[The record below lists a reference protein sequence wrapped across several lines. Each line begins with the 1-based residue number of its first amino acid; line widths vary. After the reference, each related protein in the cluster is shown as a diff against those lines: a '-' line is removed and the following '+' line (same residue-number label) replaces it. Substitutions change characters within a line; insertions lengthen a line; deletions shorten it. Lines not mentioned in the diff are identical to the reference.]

1 MNASPKLTFK
11 QQRFVE
17 EYQVDGNGSQAVLRA
32 GYKTNYP
39 AEMAYGLLRNTKVK
53 HALQDAQIARRERL
67 QMRLDSTVKQ
77 YIELKDRAL
86 EACDYQTSLRA
97 LNQLARHLKIF
108 EHYHAAPLLEA
119 IEKNP
124 DNLEELVDQF
134 LWLHTSL
141 GNWLYVLRA
150 LELKLRL
157 AGEEKGEL
165 YYEKMLISLELAS

>member
-1 MNASPKLTFK
+1 MNVSPNLIYK

-32 GYKTNYP
+32 GYNTKHP

-53 HALQDAQIARRERL
+53 HTLQDAQNARRERV
-67 QMRLDSTVKQ
+67 QMRVDSTVKQ

-97 LNQLARHLKIF
+97 LNQLAKHLKIF

-134 LWLHTSL
+134 LWINTSL
-141 GNWLYVLRA
+141 GNWSYVLRA
-150 LELKLRL
+150 LDLKLKL
-157 AGEEKGEL
+157 AGQENREWNYEE
-165 YYEKMLISLELAS
+165 MLHSLELAS